1 MKLYMKSLTL
11 LLFLGTVASCN
22 DSFLDQTQTSDLN
35 RETVFADSTYTANFL
50 TGIYTDI
57 GFDINYNRWTYLLAN
72 GGGLQSACDE
82 AEFYP
87 SSTIWTNM
95 MFATGTVNPVTV
107 SDDAWSKCYTNIRRC
122 NVFLANIDRS
132 PMVQSRKAQYIS
144 EALFL
149 RAWYYFILMKHY
161 GGVPIIGNNVY
172 DATSTMKTSRN
183 TWAECVEYVSH
194 QCDSIVQLNVLPV
207 RRTGQENGRA
217 SSAAAL
223 GLKARVCLY
232 AASPLF
238 NGSDFAPT
246 DTKELVGYPSYDK
259 ERWKTAMDAARA
271 VINLGTYNLF
281 IRSKDLNGKAEPG
294 FGFYVVFQA
303 GDTRNANL
311 TDDDGKNNNGA
322 FAGNILD
329 RKYQRESGH
338 EAAYYPPSG
347 SHSGTRHGGYIYKE
361 LADAFPMIDGKPI
374 NNSQY
379 TFDPLN
385 PAQNRDPR
393 FNNTV
398 IYDGALVPAD
408 DTYSATTVV
417 NTWIGVGQTSDAVYQ
432 GTATGFY
439 VRKGCDRLCKG
450 STWNPSRHNDPL
462 IRYADILL
470 MYAEA
475 LNELTSSYDVA
486 SWDGGTTYTISRDI
500 NEMKKGVQP
509 VRIRAGLHDYTAT
522 EYADASL
529 FRAKLKRE
537 RQIEFFAENQ
547 RYFDLRRWM
556 DAPEEESL
564 PVYGF
569 NVLLGE
575 NKRDDFHRPIVI
587 QDFVCSFSDKMW
599 FWPINYTELKRNS
612 KLTQN
617 PGWTYP
623 E

>member
-462 IRYADILL
+462 IRYAD
-470 MYAEA
+470 
-475 LNELTSSYDVA
+475 
-486 SWDGGTTYTISRDI
+486 
-500 NEMKKGVQP
+500 
-509 VRIRAGLHDYTAT
+509 
-522 EYADASL
+522 
-529 FRAKLKRE
+529 
-537 RQIEFFAENQ
+537 
-547 RYFDLRRWM
+547 
-556 DAPEEESL
+556 
-564 PVYGF
+564 
-569 NVLLGE
+569 
-575 NKRDDFHRPIVI
+575 
-587 QDFVCSFSDKMW
+587 VC
-599 FWPINYTELKRNS
+599 
-612 KLTQN
+612 
-617 PGWTYP
+617 
-623 E
+623 

>member
-1 MKLYMKSLTL
+1 M
-11 LLFLGTVASCN
+11 
-22 DSFLDQTQTSDLN
+22 
-35 RETVFADSTYTANFL
+35 
-50 TGIYTDI
+50 
-57 GFDINYNRWTYLLAN
+57 
-72 GGGLQSACDE
+72 
-82 AEFYP
+82 
-87 SSTIWTNM
+87 
-95 MFATGTVNPVTV
+95 
-107 SDDAWSKCYTNIRRC
+107 
-122 NVFLANIDRS
+122 
-132 PMVQSRKAQYIS
+132 
-144 EALFL
+144 
-149 RAWYYFILMKHY
+149 
-161 GGVPIIGNNVY
+161 
-172 DATSTMKTSRN
+172 
-183 TWAECVEYVSH
+183 
-194 QCDSIVQLNVLPV
+194 
-207 RRTGQENGRA
+207 
-217 SSAAAL
+217 
-223 GLKARVCLY
+223 
-232 AASPLF
+232 
-238 NGSDFAPT
+238 
-246 DTKELVGYPSYDK
+246 
-259 ERWKTAMDAARA
+259 
-271 VINLGTYNLF
+271 
-281 IRSKDLNGKAEPG
+281 NGKAEPG

-475 LNELTSSYDVA
+475 ANEYHGPDFEETL
-486 SWDGGTTYTISRDI
+486 GGQQLGCYPILKLIR
-500 NEMKKGVQP
+500 K
-509 VRIRAGLHDYTAT
+509 RAGIDPL
-522 EYADASL
+522 SL
-529 FRAKLKRE
+529 IHISE
-537 RQIEFFAENQ
+537 
-547 RYFDLRRWM
+547 
-556 DAPEEESL
+556 PT
-564 PVYGF
+564 
-569 NVLLGE
+569 
-575 NKRDDFHRPIVI
+575 RP
-587 QDFVCSFSDKMW
+587 
-599 FWPINYTELKRNS
+599 
-612 KLTQN
+612 
-617 PGWTYP
+617 
-623 E
+623 

>member
-1 MKLYMKSLTL
+1 MKLYTKSLML

-374 NNSQY
+374 DNSQY

-475 LNELTSSYDVA
+475 VNEYHGPDFEETL
-486 SWDGGTTYTISRDI
+486 GGQQLGCYPILKLIR
-500 NEMKKGVQP
+500 K
-509 VRIRAGLHDYTAT
+509 RAGI
-522 EYADASL
+522 EPGADGMYGLEKNMTQKQMRQAIQE
-529 FRAKLKRE
+529 E
-537 RQIEFFAENQ
+537 RRLEFAFEGH
-547 RYFDLRRWM
+547 RFFDVRRWM
-556 DAPEEESL
+556 IAPQTESKTMHGIEITRATDGTKTWKEFDVRTHVWR
-564 PVYGF
+564 PAMYFFPIPYNETVKSKD
-569 NVLLGE
+569 LL
-575 NKRDDFHRPIVI
+575 
-587 QDFVCSFSDKMW
+587 
-599 FWPINYTELKRNS
+599 
-612 KLTQN
+612 QN
-617 PGWTYP
+617 PYYN
-623 E
+623 

>member
-1 MKLYMKSLTL
+1 MKSLFY
-11 LLFLGTVASCN
+11 LFLPIAGVWLFSSCAN
-22 DSFLDQTQTSDLN
+22 LEQVETTDLD
-35 RETVFADSTYTANFL
+35 RESVFADSAYTAGFL
-50 TGIYTDI
+50 SQIYVDV
-57 GFDINYNRWTYLLAN
+57 GYDVKPNRYTTN
-72 GGGLQSACDE
+72 VFGVTKEHGGLQTACDE
-82 AEFYP
+82 AAYKVV
-87 SSTIWTNM
+87 SDVTNDV
-95 MFATGTVNPVTV
+95 MFATGTINSLNVLE
-107 SDDAWSKCYTNIRRC
+107 DDVWKKAYTNIRRV
-122 NVFLANIDRS
+122 NLFMKYVDGAPLLESTKI
-132 PMVQSRKAQYIS
+132 QYKA
-144 EALFL
+144 EARFL
-149 RAWYYFILMKHY
+149 RAWYYAMMLRHY
-161 GGVPIIGNNVY
+161 GGVPLLGDTIYEVE
-172 DATSTMKTSRN
+172 DDMKTKRD
-183 TWAECVEYVSH
+183 TYADCVKYIVDECELAAK
-194 QCDSIVQLNVLPV
+194 DLPV
-207 RRTGQENGRA
+207 VFSGMNNGRA
-217 SSAAAL
+217 TAGACK
-223 GLKARVCLY
+223 GLISRIRLY
-232 AASPLF
+232 EASKLF
-238 NGSDFAPT
+238 NGSDFGTSTNCP
-246 DTKELVGYPSYDK
+246 KELIGHPNYDK

-475 LNELTSSYDVA
+475 ANEYHGPDFEETL
-486 SWDGGTTYTISRDI
+486 GGQQLGCYPILKLIR
-500 NEMKKGVQP
+500 K
-509 VRIRAGLHDYTAT
+509 RAGIDPG
-522 EYADASL
+522 ADGMYGLEKNMTQKQMRQAIQE
-529 FRAKLKRE
+529 E
-537 RQIEFFAENQ
+537 RRLEFAFEGH
-547 RYFDLRRWM
+547 RFFDVRRWM
-556 DAPEEESL
+556 IAPQTESKTMHGIEITRATDGTKTWKEFDVRTHVWR
-564 PVYGF
+564 PAMYFFPIPYNETVKSKD
-569 NVLLGE
+569 LL
-575 NKRDDFHRPIVI
+575 
-587 QDFVCSFSDKMW
+587 
-599 FWPINYTELKRNS
+599 
-612 KLTQN
+612 QN
-617 PGWTYP
+617 PYYN
-623 E
+623 